1 MTGKTMTRS
10 ELCNLHEERRIMD
23 GEFRLDS
30 KVKFTVANVGPNQPT
45 AVESIWRWRE
55 LATGDA

>member
-1 MTGKTMTRS
+1 
-10 ELCNLHEERRIMD
+10 MD
-23 GEFRLDS
+23 GEVRLDS